1 MVITSDT
8 ATLHSILFKWTTI
21 RRFELQIN
29 NGILHSFNVALNFEN
44 DQIAQLN
51 SIPKLYQ
58 WHVKLTKSKDLC
70 KMSSTDNKSFISG
83 GAMVLLK
90 ELYIS
95 VHLCYF
101 VVKLGKSRASVNN
114 YLLNYSLFQLKSFP
128 FRLQK
133 LHASLVLH

>member
-8 ATLHSILFKWTTI
+8 AILHSILFKQTTI
-21 RRFELQIN
+21 SRFELQIN

-51 SIPKLYQ
+51 SFPKLYK

-70 KMSSTDNKSFISG
+70 KMSSTDNNKSAISG

-95 VHLCYF
+95 VSLCYF

-114 YLLNYSLFQLKSFP
+114 YLLNYSLLHLKSFS
-128 FRLQK
+128 F
-133 LHASLVLH
+133 AG